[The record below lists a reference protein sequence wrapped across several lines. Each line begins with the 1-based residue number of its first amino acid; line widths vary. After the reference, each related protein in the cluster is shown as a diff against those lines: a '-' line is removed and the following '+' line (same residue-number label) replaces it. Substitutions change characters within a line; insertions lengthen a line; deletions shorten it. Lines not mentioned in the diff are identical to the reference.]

1 MTIEAEAE
9 IRRKEAAEWFSKL
22 NQRQVTTAD
31 IKAFSDWR
39 RDPENARAFSRLEA
53 MWDAAGTLAKTP
65 GMSALT
71 EDAANR
77 ARQANPSRRRRPS
90 GRLIPLGAAGAVAL
104 ALAVGSWSWW
114 FAQRPDAYDTAIGEQ
129 RTVQLEDGSRII
141 LDTDSHVTV
150 RFSGSERLVTLAS
163 GRAMFEVQ
171 GDAVRPFLVKA
182 GDTEV
187 TAIGTRF
194 DVRRA
199 GAGAQVVL
207 VEGQVAVRQETSS
220 RSVWT
225 LAPGQQVTTSVP
237 RPVVV
242 AVNVPATTSWTSGR
256 LTFENTPIAVAVAE
270 VNRYSPSP
278 VELRDDRVSTIRV
291 SGVFDAGDVDG
302 FVAALSDL
310 YALEATRAP
319 DGHLVLTG
327 PA

>member
-1 MTIEAEAE
+1 MTIEAEAD
-9 IRRKEAAEWFSKL
+9 IRRKEAAEWFSRL
-22 NQRQVTTAD
+22 NQRKVTTAD
-31 IKAFSDWR
+31 IKNFSDWR

-53 MWDAAGTLAKTP
+53 MWDAAGTLASTP
-65 GMSALT
+65 GMAALT
-71 EDAANR
+71 EDAASR
-77 ARQANPSRRRRPS
+77 ARQAPPRRRTSPS
-90 GRLIPLGAAGAVAL
+90 GRLIPLGAAGAIAV

-114 FAQRPDAYDTAIGEQ
+114 STQRPDTYDTAIGEQ
-129 RTVQLEDGSRII
+129 RTVRLEDGSRII
-141 LDTDSHVTV
+141 LDTDSQVAV
-150 RFSGSERLVTLAS
+150 RFSGSERLVTLTS

-171 GDAVRPFLVKA
+171 GDASRPFLVKA

-199 GAGAQVVL
+199 GAGAQIVL
-207 VEGQVAVRQETSS
+207 VEGQVAVRQKASS
-220 RSVWT
+220 RSAWT
-225 LAPGQQVTTSVP
+225 LAPGQQVTTSVE
-237 RPVVV
+237 RPAVV
-242 AVNVPATTSWTSGR
+242 AVNVPAATSWTTGR

-278 VELRDDRVSTIRV
+278 VELRDDRISTIRV
-291 SGVFDAGDVDG
+291 SGVFDAGDVDA
-302 FVAALSDL
+302 FVAALRDL

>member
-1 MTIEAEAE
+1 MTIEAEAD
-9 IRRKEAAEWFSKL
+9 IRRKEAAEWFTTLS
-22 NQRQVTTAD
+22 QRKVTTAD
-31 IKAFSDWR
+31 IKAFSVWR

-53 MWDAAGTLAKTP
+53 MWDAAGTLANTP
-65 GMSALT
+65 GMAALT

-77 ARQANPSRRRRPS
+77 ARQAPTRRRRSAS

-104 ALAVGSWSWW
+104 ALVVGSWSWW
-114 FAQRPDAYDTAIGEQ
+114 SAQRPDAYDTAIGEQ
-129 RTVQLEDGSRII
+129 RTVRLEDGSRII
-141 LDTDSHVTV
+141 LDTASHVTV

-171 GDAVRPFLVKA
+171 GDPDRPFLVKA

-194 DVRRA
+194 DVRRT
-199 GAGAQVVL
+199 GAGARIVL
-207 VEGQVAVRQETSS
+207 VEGQVAVRQEASS
-220 RSVWT
+220 RSTWT
-225 LAPGQQVTTSVP
+225 LAPGQQVTTSVQ
-237 RPVVV
+237 RPAVMS
-242 AVNVPATTSWTSGR
+242 VNVPAATSWTTGR

-278 VELRDDRVSTIRV
+278 VELRDDRISAIRV

-302 FVAALSDL
+302 FVAALRDL
-310 YALEATRAP
+310 YALEANRAP

>member
-9 IRRKEAAEWFSKL
+9 IRRKEAAEWFSRL

-31 IKAFSDWR
+31 IKDFSDWR

-65 GMSALT
+65 GMAALT
-71 EDAANR
+71 EEATNR
-77 ARQANPSRRRRPS
+77 ARQAPPSRRRSPS
-90 GRLIPLGAAGAVAL
+90 GRLIPLGAAGLVAL

-114 FAQRPDAYDTAIGEQ
+114 SAQRPDAYDTAIGEQ
-129 RTVQLEDGSRII
+129 RTVRLEDGSRII
-141 LDTDSHVTV
+141 LDTDSRVTV

-171 GDAVRPFLVKA
+171 GDAARPFLVRA

-207 VEGQVAVRQETSS
+207 VEGQVAVRQDSSS
-220 RSVWT
+220 RSAWT
-225 LAPGQQVTTSVP
+225 LAPGQQVTTSIQ
-237 RPVVV
+237 RPAVV
-242 AVNVPATTSWTSGR
+242 AVNVPAATSWTTGR

-278 VELRDDRVSTIRV
+278 VELRDDRISTIRV

-302 FVAALSDL
+302 FVAALRDL

>member
-1 MTIEAEAE
+1 MTIEAEAD
-9 IRRKEAAEWFSKL
+9 IRRKEAADWFSRL
-22 NQRQVTTAD
+22 NQRKVTTTD
-31 IKAFSDWR
+31 IKDFSDWR

-53 MWDAAGTLAKTP
+53 MWEAAGTLATAP
-65 GMSALT
+65 GMAALT
-71 EDAANR
+71 QEATSR
-77 ARQANPSRRRRPS
+77 ARQPQARRKSRVS
-90 GRLIPLGAAGAVAL
+90 TRLVPLGAASTIAL
-104 ALAVGSWSWW
+104 ALVVGGGFWWSS
-114 FAQRPDAYDTAIGEQ
+114 QRPDVYDTAIGEQ
-129 RTVQLEDGSRII
+129 RTVRLEDGSRII
-141 LDTDSHVTV
+141 LDTDSHVMV

-171 GDAVRPFLVKA
+171 GDAARPFLVKA

-199 GAGAQVVL
+199 GHGAQVVL
-207 VEGQVAVRQETSS
+207 VEGRVAVRQEAASQS
-220 RSVWT
+220 AWT
-225 LAPGQQVTTSVP
+225 LSPGQQVTTSIP
-237 RPVVV
+237 RPAVV
-242 AVNVPATTSWTSGR
+242 AVNVPAATSWTTGR

-278 VELRDDRVSTIRV
+278 VELRDDRISTVRV

-302 FVAALSDL
+302 FVAALRDL